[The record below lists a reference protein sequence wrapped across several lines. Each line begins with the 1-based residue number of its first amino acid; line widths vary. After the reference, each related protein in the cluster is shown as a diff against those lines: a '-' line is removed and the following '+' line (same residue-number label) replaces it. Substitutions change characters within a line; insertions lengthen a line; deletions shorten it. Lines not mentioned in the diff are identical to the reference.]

1 MKEWPSF
8 CHTGVVQALDK
19 PPLWS
24 VRTVLTLLFSEVAKW
39 ARVVVLGEA
48 GQDDG
53 GVVVL
58 GEEGG

>member
-1 MKEWPSF
+1 MKS
-8 CHTGVVQALDK
+8 L
-19 PPLWS
+19 S
-24 VRTVLTLLFSEVAKW
+24 FSEVSEW
-39 ARVVVLGEA
+39 AGVVVLGEA